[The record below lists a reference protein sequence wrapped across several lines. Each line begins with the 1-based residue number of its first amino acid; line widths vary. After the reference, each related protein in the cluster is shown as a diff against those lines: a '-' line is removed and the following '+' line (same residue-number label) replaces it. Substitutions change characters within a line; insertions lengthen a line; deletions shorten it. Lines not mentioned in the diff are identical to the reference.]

1 MKLNP
6 EDLVVETFDPTADAA
21 LATDTAIV
29 ITDDPNHPTPQ
40 TYCFVCDD
48 DGKLVD
54 EELCVQ
60 LEAVLGRLVG
70 EARTRVE
77 TGDQAVVA
85 A

>member
-40 TYCFVCDD
+40 TYCFVCD
-48 DGKLVD
+48 
-54 EELCVQ
+54 
-60 LEAVLGRLVG
+60 
-70 EARTRVE
+70 
-77 TGDQAVVA
+77 
-85 A
+85 